1 MDSLG
6 FNGTPRCLVKAGA
19 DAEGW
24 LQSPRGWQGG
34 LWIQGLVCSEVGRE
48 APGRLVGFGAANPAC
63 PMEQGPWQ
71 ALRRGGC
78 TNPATSSLFPPS
90 FYRTLT
96 PGGHSANPLG
106 TAGRTGT
113 LKPFKPWRGTDP
125 ICALHAL
132 QPLGSPPAP
141 QHPLPNL
148 LPPRAHLQPSAPHG
162 SPLSLHFFSPFFT
175 AQRLQLRPR
184 APARGNVGEERGG
197 AASLPGA
204 RAPCREGTC
213 SQSS

>member
-1 MDSLG
+1 MVS
-6 FNGTPRCLVKAGA
+6 
-19 DAEGW
+19 
-24 LQSPRGWQGG
+24 
-34 LWIQGLVCSEVGRE
+34 
-48 APGRLVGFGAANPAC
+48 FGAAHPAR

-125 ICALHAL
+125 ICTLHAL
-132 QPLGSPPAP
+132 QALGSPPAP
-141 QHPLPNL
+141 RHPLPNL

-162 SPLSLHFFSPFFT
+162 SPLSLHFFPLFHRATAAAAATSSSPGK
-175 AQRLQLRPR
+175 RRR
-184 APARGNVGEERGG
+184 
-197 AASLPGA
+197 GA
-204 RAPCREGTC
+204 RRRRLSPGSPRSVQGRYVLPIQLNCYRLVFSALRKHFAQPSPAGLAVSRQG
-213 SQSS
+213 

>member
-1 MDSLG
+1 M
-6 FNGTPRCLVKAGA
+6 
-19 DAEGW
+19 
-24 LQSPRGWQGG
+24 
-34 LWIQGLVCSEVGRE
+34 
-48 APGRLVGFGAANPAC
+48 VGFGAAHPAR
-63 PMEQGPWQ
+63 PTEQGPWQ

-78 TNPATSSLFPPS
+78 TNPATSSLFSPS

-96 PGGHSANPLG
+96 PRDHCANPLG

-113 LKPFKPWRGTDP
+113 LKPFKPRGGPDP
-125 ICALHAL
+125 ICVLHTL
-132 QPLGSPPAP
+132 QALGSPPAP

-148 LPPRAHLQPSAPHG
+148 LPPRAHLQPSAPHR
-162 SPLSLHFFSPFFT
+162 SPLSLHFSPH
-175 AQRLQLRPR
+175 LPPR
-184 APARGNVGEERGG
+184 AGRSCGHELQPGETSARNEERGG